1 MKMKIELES
10 QEERE
15 VFERMPQHPSRKQLM
30 AEVAVLTELVR
41 VLSDRVAEL
50 EKTEPVA
57 WNLKDV
63 TDAYKLGAKSQQGT
77 WVGLTDED
85 RAEILNRK
93 WWDFEDE
100 FDVDGFLRLAEAKL
114 KEKNT

>member
-15 VFERMPQHPSRKQLM
+15 VFERMPQHASRKQLM

-50 EKTEPVA
+50 EK
-57 WNLKDV
+57 NND
-63 TDAYKLGAKSQQGT
+63 
-77 WVGLTDED
+77 
-85 RAEILNRK
+85 
-93 WWDFEDE
+93 
-100 FDVDGFLRLAEAKL
+100 
-114 KEKNT
+114 